1 MGSRGYGAVGGIF
14 DLVAHPDGSYLAFG
28 YADDGSPYVPG
39 APSTERLDYFVSK
52 FTSAGDT
59 LRTYRFG
66 QPGVDE
72 IGTRLRLAPG
82 GGAAVI
88 GFRYRPNSAAA
99 GYPKE
104 GQVFLLDSLFRP
116 QWSHTLQWTRSFD
129 WTYNLLQ
136 PLASGEVL
144 CGGLDYNQPALV
156 AGFITKYA
164 PTGTVQW
171 VHTQQYQQQAS
182 GFKTMVNQ
190 ADGSALLTGFT
201 NTGTTSSTFRAYGYA
216 TYLTNLGIPYETDL
230 CARPPRPYFA
240 AAVAAAPAQVQ
251 VLDASAAGPRYGALV
266 AWRWAWGDG
275 TFSDGAAPGPHT
287 YASPPP
293 PGTAVALTVTNN
305 LGCTATR
312 TEYPF
317 GPLATA
323 PAAALAA
330 RLQVYP
336 NPSSGLVTVE
346 LGGLVPQPP
355 ARLVLC
361 NALGQAVHTALA
373 PVRGGALSATL
384 DVGDLPPGVYAL
396 RVTTREGTALHRLVR
411 E

>member
-39 APSTERLDYFVSK
+39 APSTGRLDYFVSK

-59 LRTYRFG
+59 LRTFRFG

-72 IGTRLRLAPG
+72 VGTRLRLAPG
-82 GGAAVI
+82 GGAATI
-88 GFRYRPNSAAA
+88 GFRYRPNSSPGAS
-99 GYPKE
+99 YQE
-104 GQVFLLDSLFRP
+104 GQVFQLDSLFRP
-116 QWSHTLQWTRSFD
+116 QWSQTLQSMLRGD
-129 WTYNLLQ
+129 WLYSLLQ
-136 PLASGEVL
+136 PLATGEVL
-144 CGGLDYNQPALV
+144 CGGLSALPTPGVAALTSYAATGRLQWDYRC
-156 AGFITKYA
+156 
-164 PTGTVQW
+164 
-171 VHTQQYQQQAS
+171 QYQGQS
-182 GFKTMVNQ
+182 TEFKTMVNHH
-190 ADGSALLTGFT
+190 DGSALLTGVT
-201 NTGTTSSTFRAYGYA
+201 AIRVNSNTGRVYAYA
-216 TYLTNLGIPYETDL
+216 TYLANVGIPYEADL

-240 AAVAAAPAQVQ
+240 TVATGPAQVQ

-275 TFSDGAAPGPHT
+275 SFSDGAAPGPHT

-317 GPLATA
+317 GPLAAA

-336 NPSSGLVTVE
+336 TPSNGLVTVE
-346 LGGLVPQPP
+346 LGGLVPQGPVALALLNP
-355 ARLVLC
+355 
-361 NALGQAVHTALA
+361 LGQVLRTATA
-373 PVRGGALSATL
+373 PVRHGHVAAALDL
-384 DVGDLPPGVYAL
+384 DGLPNGLYLL
-396 RVTTREGTALHRLVR
+396 RVTTREGAATKRLVK